1 MTVRGTTLERNA
13 VISIN
18 ALQSLITSATKYVMN
33 QIALLKI
40 EECCWISLFAKNRMY
55 DPKM

>member
-1 MTVRGTTLERNA
+1 MTVRGTTLERSV

-40 EECCWISLFAKNRMY
+40 EESCWISLLAKNRMY